1 MKINIRAYGMLQ
13 EAINNK
19 NWVTF
24 EVKQGITVAELLEQ
38 LNLKNEE
45 VMNVINKGNICT
57 LDYIIQED
65 DKLELLPLISAG

>member
-1 MKINIRAYGMLQ
+1 MIINVRAYGMLQ
-13 EAINNK
+13 DAIKNK
-19 NWVTF
+19 NWVSID
-24 EVKQGITVAELLEQ
+24 VKQGMTVAELLEH